1 MRRSSKRPADFLKD
15 LPPIPKFKF
24 DVRIIQCLPESMNV
38 YELGGL
44 PCLSMLQ
51 DTNWRCQ
58 LQIKRMYF
66 LEADTSESSML
77 TTSSSAEQN
86 AASELHVLSTQWKE
100 LCQKNIEIRVVSSQ
114 IEDQIQ
120 DRRREAEKK

>member
-1 MRRSSKRPADFLKD
+1 MYMSFLNVVSKKLHLTNLTIYDCYLYCLVTVRLQQLAQEQNEKMEKVNRER
-15 LPPIPKFKF
+15 KFH
-24 DVRIIQCLPESMNV
+24 Q
-38 YELGGL
+38 
-44 PCLSMLQ
+44 
-51 DTNWRCQ
+51 
-58 LQIKRMYF
+58 
-66 LEADTSESSML
+66 
-77 TTSSSAEQN
+77 QN

>member
-24 DVRIIQCLPESMNV
+24 DDHPMLAREYERTVR
-38 YELGGL
+38 
-44 PCLSMLQ
+44 LQ
-51 DTNWRCQ
+51 Q
-58 LQIKRMYF
+58 LAQEQNEKMEKVNRERKF
-66 LEADTSESSML
+66 HQ
-77 TTSSSAEQN
+77 QN